1 MAITDALEAGG
12 LENFGLVPERG
23 VLDAKVGVDLLLYSA
38 KTISEGIDGSV
49 RHSRRRWKTNR
60 PLGVEALGRVS
71 AAPTDAAAHGGY
83 RFLRAQP

>member
-12 LENFGLVPERG
+12 LETFGLVPERG
-23 VLDAKVGVDLLLYSA
+23 VLDAKVGVVYSA